1 MLCDDCKKNEAC
13 VHITEIS
20 TAGKTDK
27 NLCEKC
33 AAAYGN
39 IVFDAEKGF
48 SVNDFLKGI
57 FSSAQQRS
65 EEENLPAQPEAVCP
79 NCGMAYSDFTHTGKI
94 GCSVCYQTFGTRL
107 EPLLRRIHG
116 ASTHN
121 GKIPRRSGSEIQAK
135 NKILLLRKELEAH
148 VAKEE
153 YEEAARLRDQ
163 IREIEKTAGEQVKQE
178 G

>member
-1 MLCDDCKKNEAC
+1 M
-13 VHITEIS
+13 
-20 TAGKTDK
+20 
-27 NLCEKC
+27 
-33 AAAYGN
+33 
-39 IVFDAEKGF
+39 
-48 SVNDFLKGI
+48 
-57 FSSAQQRS
+57 
-65 EEENLPAQPEAVCP
+65 
-79 NCGMAYSDFTHTGKI
+79 
-94 GCSVCYQTFGTRL
+94 
-107 EPLLRRIHG
+107 RRIHG